1 MKSTAMI
8 ALGLVLSVACV
19 RYASGQESQSPPSS
33 SGGSAAPEENL
44 HFVTVLTLK
53 GEVATVDPANLL
65 LAIRQANGNVATMEV
80 RSKDELEGI
89 KPGDRVSVQYF
100 EGGQIGKPEGSEAP
114 DLASLRNGLIA
125 AGGTAMTHHL
135 VGSVERVDTYSQEVT
150 LKGSDGTL
158 QTIEIT
164 NPEDLENVKAGDS
177 VVITNAQALALTL
190 KKEG

>member
-1 MKSTAMI
+1 MKLAAMI

-19 RYASGQESQSPPSS
+19 RYASGQESQSPPVS
-33 SGGSAAPEENL
+33 SGASEAPAENL

-65 LAIRQANGNVATMEV
+65 VAIRQANGNVATMEV

-114 DLASLRNGLIA
+114 ALASLRNGLIA
-125 AGGTAMTHHL
+125 ASGTAMKHHL
-135 VGSVERVDTYSQEVT
+135 VGSVERVDIDNQEVT
-150 LKGSDGTL
+150 LKGSDGSL

-164 NPEDLENVKAGDS
+164 NPEDLENVKAGDA
-177 VVITNAQALALTL
+177 VVITNAQALALRLT
-190 KKEG
+190 KEA

>member
-1 MKSTAMI
+1 MKLAAMI

-19 RYASGQESQSPPSS
+19 RYASGQESQSPPVS
-33 SGGSAAPEENL
+33 SGASEAPAENL

-65 LAIRQANGNVATMEV
+65 VAIRQSNGDVSTMEV

-114 DLASLRNGLIA
+114 ALASLRNGLIA
-125 AGGTAMTHHL
+125 ASGTAMKHHL
-135 VGSVERVDTYSQEVT
+135 VGSVERVDIDNQEVT
-150 LKGSDGTL
+150 LKGSDGSL

-164 NPEDLENVKAGDS
+164 NPEDLENVKAGDA
-177 VVITNAQALALTL
+177 VVITNAQALALRLT
-190 KKEG
+190 KEA